1 MDLSSHSATSPADPS
16 PAGTSAS
23 TADGHYYQA
32 MSVNGDVHPIDSIDR
47 LTAYAV
53 EVVPDR
59 PELVN
64 ALRQYYLHVDP
75 SDLAAKPV
83 EDLFG
88 MATQHLELAE
98 QREGGEVAISVTDPR
113 VELDGWGSNHTLIQV
128 VTEDMPFLVDT
139 VTMEL
144 SRLGLGIHFVVHPV
158 MYLDADGRP
167 TEAVDPAE
175 QQATQPGEPSGSRPV
190 SMISIEVDRLPNGA
204 QRAEIEANLRRVLG
218 DVKASVRDW
227 RAMRDRMVEVAE
239 SLRTVPLPV
248 PDEER
253 AETADLLDWLAD
265 DHFLFLGARDY
276 ALRTQQVEGGG
287 DGEGETIDV
296 LCIVPDSGLGILSSN
311 TSLGRPRLLSE
322 MAAEAQAR
330 IREVRLLNLTK
341 TSRKAT
347 VHRAAYMDYVG
358 VKTFDEK
365 GRVNGERRFLGLFTS
380 EVYNRSV
387 MDVPR
392 ARRIVREILT
402 RADFPHG
409 GHDEKRLQTVL
420 ELYPRDDLL
429 QSNADELFGTALAI
443 AGLQER
449 RRVRVFSR
457 PELFGRFVTV
467 LVFLPRDRYN
477 TDTRNA
483 IESVLSEQF
492 DGTIANWDA
501 QMSESILARL
511 RFVLRLNHGGLGRTV
526 DVDDDDL
533 ESTIETLIHVW
544 DDGFTEAVDQHF
556 EEATALRLKSAF
568 ADAFSP
574 GYQRAFSPRVAA
586 SDLEQIGELTE
597 PGDLRIKAYREP
609 GRRPNEFKVKLY
621 RRGERLSLTAVMPIL
636 SNLGVTVVDERP
648 YEVRASGHD
657 AMWIY
662 DFVLEH
668 EETGLDFAHTS
679 ELVEDAFAA
688 VWAGRVEDDSFNRLV
703 LRAGLTASQV
713 AVLRAYSLYLQQV
726 RIPYSPSFVAQAL
739 VEHPDVARLL
749 SRLFEARFD
758 PDAGTDGTGGTD
770 EDTDAMAT
778 LEAEIGAAINR
789 IDSLDHDRV
798 LRRFHN
804 AVAATLRTTWAQ
816 RTDAADGEHGDAK
829 PGHPKPYLAFKF
841 DCHSL
846 SELPD
851 PRPAYEIFT
860 YSPRFEGVH
869 LRAGRVARGGL
880 RWSDRTE
887 DYRTEVLG
895 LVKAQMVKNAVIVPV
910 GAKGGFVLK
919 RRPDDPA
926 ELRGEVVEVYKLF
939 VSSLLDLSDNL
950 VEGRV
955 VPPASTRRWDG
966 DDPYFVV
973 AADKGTATFSDI
985 ANGLATERGFW
996 LGDAF
1001 ASGGSQGYDHKAMG
1015 ITARGAWESVKR
1027 HFRELGIDVQS
1038 EPFTAV
1044 GVGDMSGDVF
1054 GNGMLLSPHTRLI
1067 AAFDHRHIFIDPD
1080 PDPATS
1086 YEERRRLFNLERSSW
1101 ADYNPDLI
1109 SDGGGVYERTA
1120 KSITLSS
1127 EAWAALGLEPD
1138 DDPTLTPE
1146 QLMTAVLRA
1155 PVDLLWNGGIGTYV
1169 KASDES
1175 HADVGDKAND
1185 RIRVDGRDLRCQV
1198 VGEGGN
1204 LGVTQRGRVEF
1215 ADNGGRIYTD
1225 AIDNAGGVDSSD
1237 HEVNIK
1243 ILLDEIVADGDMTT
1257 KQRNELLAD
1266 MTDEVAELVLANN
1279 YRQALALAMAKID
1292 APSLVDVHA
1301 RYLDELEQRGV
1312 LDRRLEFLPDAETLS
1327 ERKLA
1332 GDGLTTPELAV
1343 LSAYTKNLLSQELV
1357 NSDVIDDPAMDRLLI
1372 DYFPRPVI
1380 DRFED
1385 RIPRHRLRREI
1396 VANRLANA
1404 VVDRAGVSLMY
1415 RLGQET
1421 SAPATEIAAAHFAAW
1436 EIYDLESLVREV
1448 NRQDGLLP
1456 IELQMSIHLGCRQVA
1471 ERVTRLLLLNRP
1483 NPFSADAAVADLADP
1498 VQDAMGHLGD
1508 FLVGSDRQDY
1518 DATVKQ
1524 LTSAD
1529 TSPELARR
1537 AAGLPVGSVAID
1549 IVTVAGQTGLPV
1561 PIIAATYFTA
1571 GEDLGLNWLRDRI
1584 LALPRDTRWS
1594 SQARLTLRTDLYADH
1609 RQITAQVIETAQLNG
1624 DIDDREPAAL
1634 AGDIVRRW
1642 VDQHRREVDAYRQTM
1657 VAIRATAAPDL
1668 TTLLVAAREVRNL
1681 IARTR

>member
-1 MDLSSHSATSPADPS
+1 MMRFVSSPVTTTFDDRV
-16 PAGTSAS
+16 GTSAS
-23 TADGHYYQA
+23 RAAGHYYQA

-59 PELVN
+59 PELTD

-98 QREGGEVAISVTDPR
+98 QRTGGEVAISVTDPR

-128 VTEDMPFLVDT
+128 LTEDMPFLVDT

-167 TEAVDPAE
+167 TVAVDPAE

-190 SMISIEVDRLPNGA
+190 SMISIEVDPLSNGE
-204 QRAEIEANLRRVLG
+204 QRAEIEVNLRRVLG

-239 SLRTVPLPV
+239 SLRTLSLPV
-248 PDEER
+248 ADEER
-253 AETADLLDWLAD
+253 TETADLLDWLAD

-276 ALRTQQVEGGG
+276 ALRTRQVEGGG
-287 DGEGETIDV
+287 DGDGETVDV

-330 IREVRLLNLTK
+330 IRELRLLNLTK

-365 GRVNGERRFLGLFTS
+365 GQVNGERRFLGLFTS

-387 MDVPR
+387 IDIPR
-392 ARRIVREILT
+392 ARRIVKEILN

-429 QSNADELFGTALAI
+429 QSSADELFGTALAI

-511 RFVLRLNHGGLGRTV
+511 RFVLRLNHGGLGRSV

-621 RRGERLSLTAVMPIL
+621 RLGERLSLTAVMPIL

-648 YEVRASGHD
+648 FEVRASGHD
-657 AMWIY
+657 PMWIY

-668 EETGLDFAHTS
+668 EETGLDFARTS
-679 ELVEDAFAA
+679 ALVEDAFAA
-688 VWAGRVEDDSFNRLV
+688 AWAGRVEDDSFNRLV

-713 AVLRAYSLYLQQV
+713 AVLRAYSKYLQQI
-726 RIPYSPSFVAQAL
+726 RIPYSPSFVANTV
-739 VEHPDVARLL
+739 VEHPGVLRLL
-749 SRLFEARFD
+749 SKLFETRFD
-758 PDAGTDGTGGTD
+758 PDRGDEGAAAIAG
-770 EDTDAMAT
+770 
-778 LEAEIGAAINR
+778 LEAEIDAAIDG

-798 LRRFHN
+798 LRRFRN
-804 AVAATLRTTWAQ
+804 AITSTLRTTWAQ
-816 RTDAADGEHGDAK
+816 RTDGGEA
-829 PGHPKPYLAFKF
+829 KPYLAFKL
-841 DCHSL
+841 DCGCL
-846 SELPD
+846 DELPE
-851 PRPAYEIFT
+851 PRPTYEIFT
-860 YSPRFEGVH
+860 YSPWFEGVH
-869 LRAGRVARGGL
+869 LRAGPVARGGL
-880 RWSDRTE
+880 RWSDRTQ

-919 RRPDDPA
+919 RQPDDPA
-926 ELRGEVVEVYKLF
+926 ELRGEVVEVYQLF

-950 VEGRV
+950 VDGRV
-955 VPPASTRRWDG
+955 VPPADTRRWDG

-1054 GNGMLLSPHTRLI
+1054 GNGMLLSPHTRLV

-1109 SDGGGVYERTA
+1109 SDGGGVHKRTA

-1155 PVDLLWNGGIGTYV
+1155 PVDLLWNGGVGTYV

-1185 RIRVDGRDLRCQV
+1185 RIRVDGRNLRCRV

-1266 MTDEVAELVLANN
+1266 MTGEVAELVLANN

-1343 LSAYTKNLLSQELV
+1343 LSAYIKNLLSQELV
-1357 NSDVIDDPAMDRLLI
+1357 DSDVIDNPAMDRLLI

-1404 VVDRAGVSLMY
+1404 VVDRAGVSLLY

-1436 EIYDLESLVREV
+1436 EIYDLESLVTEV

-1456 IELQMSIHLGCRQVA
+1456 IELQMSIHLDCRQVA

-1483 NPFSADAAVADLADP
+1483 NPFSTSDAIADLGDP
-1498 VQDAMGHLGD
+1498 VQDAMGQLGD
-1508 FLVGSDRQDY
+1508 YLVGGDRQDN
-1518 DATVKQ
+1518 DTTVEK

-1529 TSPELARR
+1529 ASPELARR

-1584 LALPRDTRWS
+1584 LDLPRDTRWS
-1594 SQARLTLRTDLYADH
+1594 SQARLTLRIDLYADH

-1642 VDQHRREVDAYRQTM
+1642 ADRHRREVDAHRQTM

-1681 IARTR
+1681 ITRTR